1 MRITITSP
9 AFTQGSP
16 IPAKYTCDGQ
26 DVSPPLKWSGMPA
39 GTLGLVLICDDP
51 DAPAGTWVHWI
62 LYNLPPM
69 PTELTERVPAEEVL
83 TEGTRQ
89 GLNDFK
95 RVGYGGPCPPQGK
108 PHRYSFKLYALDV
121 ELDLKPK
128 ASKAQV
134 VAAMQGHILAEG
146 ELMGTYQR
154 R

>member
-83 TEGTRQ
+83 TDGTRQ

>member
-83 TEGTRQ
+83 TDGTRQ

-95 RVGYGGPCPPQGK
+95 RVGYGGPCPPRGK